1 MRPGGFIYKIMLM
14 PPAQQNQY
22 EFIMNPSRPPKR
34 RFDFHNNLKARI
46 AVVAVL
52 LILVVIVATVVS
64 SFLNKDAQAQAQRL
78 TEVAQAQSEIIRVSA
93 LAKDKAKKEDTRNF
107 ALNAKLSVESSQQ
120 EIRKVLSKRG
130 VSEKS
135 LNKQLSAGKNS
146 KTDAALDEAAKNNRF
161 DETFTAIL
169 NQQLK
174 DYQKLLQGAFASGNS
189 DEKKAITYSY
199 ENAARLVGKPAE
211 GQAAAGV

>member
-1 MRPGGFIYKIMLM
+1 MSPS
-14 PPAQQNQY
+14 QNQY
-22 EFIMNPSRPPKR
+22 DFIMNPSHPPKR

-52 LILVVIVATVVS
+52 LILGVIVATVVS

-93 LAKDKAKKEDTRNF
+93 LPKDKAKKEDTRNF

-120 EIRKVLSKRG
+120 EIRKVLAKRG
-130 VSEKS
+130 VNEKT
-135 LNKQLSAGKNS
+135 LNKQLSASKNA
-146 KTDAALDEAAKNNRF
+146 KTDAALDEATKNNRF
-161 DETFTAIL
+161 DETFMAIM

-174 DYQKLLQGAFASGNS
+174 DYQKLLNGAFASGNS
-189 DEKKAITYSY
+189 SEKKVIAASY
-199 ENAARLVGKPAE
+199 ESAGRLVGKPAE
-211 GQAAAGV
+211 EPATGV